1 MSSLTLLESSDTE
14 RSQQSE
20 SGSSDSVTLRR
31 NYDPN
36 YSKAK
41 LWLASA
47 ESKLKVKPLVLRF
60 RPRWAAGGDELCRA
74 AEELDKAGHQLDC
87 LNLVRR
93 AAYCYLRA
101 HLVLRAVKTLELG
114 LSIALDQHRQATI
127 SRADLISLAETVQ
140 SLHLSLAQPD
150 EAVRALEVVAQHLLQ
165 DSQTHPGDGERG
177 LALLNKALNIL
188 VTSGRHCRAGSVALT
203 MLTVSYH
210 RHSVTTT
217 DMMQVGKTCLNM
229 FVMTSNVNMAGTAL
243 STLILALIKHSQ
255 SNAKAE
261 ANILYQDNVGNISKE
276 VRDSLKLILEA
287 DWDKLSFDGELESL
301 RSRIKTGE
309 TKEIL
314 LLSSPQVWVGE
325 EGTSGKMSDRK
336 GLAKSS
342 MVLAGAALPLS
353 VLAFNPRGRGGISQ
367 FREVQD
373 QKRDHPGGR
382 ATGKAVQA
390 VHADENGYEAFQP
403 QDVGKP
409 NDGNLV

>member
-1 MSSLTLLESSDTE
+1 ML
-14 RSQQSE
+14 Q
-20 SGSSDSVTLRR
+20 
-31 NYDPN
+31 
-36 YSKAK
+36 
-41 LWLASA
+41 
-47 ESKLKVKPLVLRF
+47 LKVKPLALRF

-74 AEELDKAGHQLDC
+74 AEELDKCGHQLDC

-114 LSIALDQHRQATI
+114 LSIALQQHRQSAI
-127 SRADLISLAETVQ
+127 SRAEVLSLAETVQ
-140 SLHLSLAQPD
+140 SLHLSLNQPD
-150 EAVRALEVVAQHLLQ
+150 DAVRALEVVAQHLLQ
-165 DSQTHPGDGERG
+165 DSTCPEDAEKG

-217 DMMQVGKTCLNM
+217 DIIQVGKTCLNM

-255 SNAKAE
+255 SEAKAE

-287 DWDKLSFDGELESL
+287 DWDKLSFDADLETL
-301 RSRIKTGE
+301 RAKIKTGE

-314 LLSSPQVWVGE
+314 LEGFLSSPQVSVGE
-325 EGTSGKMSDRK
+325 DGISQKRGRK

-373 QKRDHPGGR
+373 QK
-382 ATGKAVQA
+382 TGKA

-409 NDGNLV
+409 SYEHL